1 MTIRGEAGRAPK
13 ESPEPNVERRAFP
26 IVISGPS
33 GVGKTTIAR
42 RLLDED
48 EKTGY
53 SVSVT
58 TRPPRWVEKDGTDYE
73 FVTDEEFDEL
83 IESDALAEWA
93 VVHGYRY
100 GTRKSAIDEITGE
113 GKDVVMDIDIQ
124 GGMSIKRCF
133 SEALLIF
140 VLPPSEE
147 VLEGR
152 LRGRA
157 TDDDGVIQTR
167 LRNAIEELKWALR
180 YDYQVV
186 NDDLDEA
193 VRAVKKIVEHERRN
207 PNRRTR
213 GRESARSQ

>member
-1 MTIRGEAGRAPK
+1 MTTRAEGDRPPQ
-13 ESPEPNVERRAFP
+13 EPPEPSVERRSFP

-48 EKTGY
+48 PKTDY

-58 TRPPRWVEKDGTDYE
+58 TRPPRHVEKDGTDYE
-73 FVTDEEFDEL
+73 FVADEEFDKLVEA
-83 IESDALAEWA
+83 EALAEWA
-93 VVHGYRY
+93 VVHGHRY
-100 GTRKSAIDEITGE
+100 GTRKSAIEEITSA

-133 SEALLIF
+133 PDAVLIF
-140 VLPPSEE
+140 ILPPSEE
-147 VLEGR
+147 VLERR

-157 TDDDGVIQTR
+157 TDDEGVIETR
-167 LRNAIEELKWALR
+167 LRNAIEELKWASR
-180 YDYQVV
+180 YDHQVV

-193 VRAVKKIVEHERRN
+193 VRAVRKIVEDERWD
-207 PNRRTR
+207 PKR
-213 GRESARSQ
+213 GTPRAGCTCSQ